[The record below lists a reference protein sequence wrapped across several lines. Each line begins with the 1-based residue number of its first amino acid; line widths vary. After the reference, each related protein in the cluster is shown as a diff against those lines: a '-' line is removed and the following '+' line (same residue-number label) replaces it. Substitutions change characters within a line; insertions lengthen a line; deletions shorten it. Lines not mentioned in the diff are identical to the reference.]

1 MGRSNPSPFARPEH
15 VCARPNFY
23 YTTAPTNLSRGNVA
37 QKEII
42 YFPVICAVCLL
53 KFVRRCGILS
63 MSVRESLKGRG
74 KKDLRKSKKP
84 LDKPPK
90 MCYNEYIK
98 GREKVK
104 VKKRFSKKI

>member
-1 MGRSNPSPFARPEH
+1 
-15 VCARPNFY
+15 
-23 YTTAPTNLSRGNVA
+23 
-37 QKEII
+37 
-42 YFPVICAVCLL
+42 
-53 KFVRRCGILS
+53 

>member
-1 MGRSNPSPFARPEH
+1 MRSG
-15 VCARPNFY
+15 PNFH

-53 KFVRRCGILS
+53 QSVCGCVILS
-63 MSVRESLKGRG
+63 MSVRESLKDRE

-84 LDKPPK
+84 LDKLPK

-104 VKKRFSKKI
+104 VEKKIFKKI

>member
-1 MGRSNPSPFARPEH
+1 MQF
-15 VCARPNFY
+15 VC
-23 YTTAPTNLSRGNVA
+23 
-37 QKEII
+37 
-42 YFPVICAVCLL
+42 
-53 KFVRRCGILS
+53 RCVILS

-84 LDKPPK
+84 LDKTPK

-104 VKKRFSKKI
+104 VKKKIFKKI